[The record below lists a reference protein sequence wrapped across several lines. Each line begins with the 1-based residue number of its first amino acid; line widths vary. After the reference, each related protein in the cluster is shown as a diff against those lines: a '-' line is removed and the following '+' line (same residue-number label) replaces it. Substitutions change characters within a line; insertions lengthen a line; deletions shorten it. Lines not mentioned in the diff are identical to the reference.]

1 MFDFKSSSNLYLF
14 NPKLETTKLKSH
26 LKALGL
32 DSHIFILSSG
42 TTMQGGLKGYALSK
56 DAILANAKAVNQHL
70 SLTQDD
76 TWLCS
81 LPHYHI
87 GGLSI
92 YARASLSG
100 AKVKEFH
107 QRWNV
112 EKFYNQLENIQVC
125 SAVPLQCYDLVQSGY
140 EAPKS
145 LKYLIVG
152 GDFLPEHI
160 HKKLIQLKWPVI
172 RTYGMTEVCS
182 QLATETQI
190 SDELKLK
197 PLSVHDVFIKNGVFS
212 IKSTAL
218 YTGEFKLNGTEFS
231 YTPLTT
237 NTFHT
242 NDLGEIK
249 DGFIYPLG
257 RKDQDFK
264 IKGRRVDF
272 FELKKLVSNLAAK
285 HNLYKELNLKKVRD
299 ERDGYALNLEYS
311 CKNLPEAFK
320 SELELVLKPVA
331 IKSYKPIESID
342 RTELGKIKTD

>member
-1 MFDFKSSSNLYLF
+1 MFDFKSSKNLYLF
-14 NPKLETTKLKSH
+14 NSKLETSNLKFH
-26 LKALGL
+26 LETLGL
-32 DSHIFILSSG
+32 NSHIFILSSG

-56 DAILANAKAVNQHL
+56 DAILANAKAVNLHL
-70 SLTQDD
+70 NLTQDD

-107 QRWNV
+107 ERWNV
-112 EKFYNQLENIQVC
+112 EKFYNQLEEIQVC
-125 SAVPLQCYDLVQSGY
+125 SAVPLQCYDIVQAQY

-145 LKYLIVG
+145 LKYFIVG
-152 GDFLPEHI
+152 GDFLPEDI
-160 HKKLIQLKWPVI
+160 HEKLIQLKWPVI

-182 QLATETQI
+182 QLATETQV
-190 SDELKLK
+190 SNQLALK
-197 PLSVHDVFIKNGVFS
+197 PLSIHDVFIKNGVFN
-212 IKSTAL
+212 IKSPAL
-218 YTGEFKLNGTEFS
+218 YTGEFKLIGTEFS
-231 YTPLTT
+231 YTPLEA
-237 NTFHT
+237 NTFQT

-249 DGFIYPLG
+249 DGFIYPQG

-272 FELKKLVSNLAAK
+272 FELKKLVINLAAK
-285 HNLYKELNLKKVRD
+285 HNLYKDLNLKKVRD
-299 ERDGYALNLEYS
+299 ERDGYVLSIEYS
-311 CKNLPEAFK
+311 CKILPEAFI
-320 SELELVLKPVA
+320 SELESAIRPVS
-331 IKSYKPIESID
+331 INSYKPTESID